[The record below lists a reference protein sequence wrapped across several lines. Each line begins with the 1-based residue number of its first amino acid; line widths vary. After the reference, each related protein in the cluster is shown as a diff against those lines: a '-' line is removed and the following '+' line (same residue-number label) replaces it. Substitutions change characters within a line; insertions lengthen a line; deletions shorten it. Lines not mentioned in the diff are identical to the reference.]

1 MALTSQNFNSSHIKL
16 DIPESGLSSVTNSDH
31 GFSDPEETRDE
42 AELPEEDAQ
51 SVIGVSISRAQT
63 RLMSP
68 QTPAVEKMAALNSFG
83 GDGFFDSAEKV
94 TPTQAATCDSQD
106 SHTQTLVNAEAEVSS
121 SSEPSPLSSPQTLP
135 SPWRAT
141 PKSFESHKME
151 TSRPRASTSPLSV
164 LTDMN
169 VKRFMPNVSLPSFSI
184 PTSVPSIS
192 SILGYSRD
200 ESPARKNTVRHRRAN
215 SATPIKPGKLPD
227 RKPINQRPSR
237 AAGHAPP
244 VSPSRFHGSSGQ
256 DVARGSLSQSPS
268 LRRTASDQSLM
279 LRRTT
284 SIGSSLGDDSRWEN
298 VQKQVNSR
306 AKAIA
311 DSLQDSNIRLP
322 SLPSLPSV
330 NISSLR
336 PEFLRNRAA
345 SDTRKPENNQLG
357 DHARSTRVQG
367 DMKSVY
373 PQPLI
378 GTNLNGTKNAR
389 KSPKPIYPHLDRAL
403 HDLTGDVVVMGG
415 YRGSILRSAKPPHRQ
430 LWVPVK
436 VGLNIR
442 KVNLEVG
449 LEHADEE
456 KMEDD
461 IVPSGMLSHIGPVD
475 MGRRLLKRLK
485 SCPNAEQGKLRVHN
499 YGYDWRLSPHLL
511 SRKLIAFLEQLPCN
525 AKDVPRHE
533 RGATVIAHS
542 LGGLVTRHAVNQRP
556 ELFAGVL
563 FAGVPQHCVNILGP
577 LRNGDDVLLS
587 SKVLTAQ
594 VNFTLRTSY
603 LLLPDSGKCFI
614 NKETKEEYPVNFFS
628 TEDWIKY
635 AFSPCVAP
643 SSPPYS
649 PPERKGVLSSVIDN
663 LPSLP
668 SLPLPGRK
676 ASIPY
681 NSNNKDPQLP
691 DSQPNPTTVTATQIA
706 TSTLDPTIPPPAAP
720 SPRSTIPLSSA
731 ISYLTRT
738 LQSTLAFR
746 QELLN
751 QPAHS
756 TANLYPPHSVLYS
769 TAVPT
774 VSRARVASRDAIK
787 CSDAYD
793 DLAFASGDGV
803 CLAKA
808 AMLPEGYACVEGG
821 KVRTERGHVG
831 LLGDLEAVG
840 RCLKTLGRA
849 RRKGVG
855 LGTDFR
861 GEE

>member
-1 MALTSQNFNSSHIKL
+1 MALTSHDSNSGHIKL
-16 DIPESGLSSVTNSDH
+16 DIPETGLSSVTNSDH

-68 QTPAVEKMAALNSFG
+68 QTPAVEKMAALDSFG

-94 TPTQAATCDSQD
+94 TPTKAGTCDSHD
-106 SHTQTLVNAEAEVSS
+106 SYTQTLVDS

-141 PKSFESHKME
+141 PKSFESHKIE
-151 TSRPRASTSPLSV
+151 TPRPRASTSPLSV

-169 VKRFMPNVSLPSFSI
+169 VKRFMPNVSLPSLSI
-184 PTSVPSIS
+184 PTSVSSIS

-200 ESPARKNTVRHRRAN
+200 ASPVRKNTVRHRRAD
-215 SATPIKPGKLPD
+215 SATPIKTDKVTY
-227 RKPINQRPSR
+227 RKPMEQRPSR
-237 AAGHAPP
+237 AVGHASP
-244 VSPSRFHGSSGQ
+244 VSASRFQSSSGQ
-256 DVARGSLSQSPS
+256 DAARGGLSQSPS

-345 SDTRKPENNQLG
+345 SDTRKPEDNRRG
-357 DHARSTRVQG
+357 DNARNVDVQE
-367 DMKSVY
+367 DIKSLY

-378 GTNLNGTKNAR
+378 GMNLNGTRNSR
-389 KSPKPIYPHLDRAL
+389 KSPKLMHPHLDRAL
-403 HDLTGDVVVMGG
+403 HDLTGDLVVMGG
-415 YRGSILRSAKPPHRQ
+415 YRGSVLRSAKPPQRQ

-449 LEHADEE
+449 LEPADEE

-485 SCPNAEQGKLRVHN
+485 SCPNAEQGKLRVHD

-542 LGGLVTRHAVNQRP
+542 LGGLITRHAVNQRP

-563 FAGVPQHCVNILGP
+563 FAAVPQHCINILGP

-603 LLLPDSGKCFI
+603 LLLPDDGKCFI

-628 TEDWIKY
+628 TDDWIKY

-676 ASIPY
+676 ACIP
-681 NSNNKDPQLP
+681 NNKDTQLP
-691 DSQPNPTTVTATQIA
+691 DAQTNTTIVTTTQIA
-706 TSTLDPTIPPPAAP
+706 TSTIDPTIPPPAAP
-720 SPRSTIPLSSA
+720 FPRSTIPLSSA

-746 QELLN
+746 QELVN

-808 AMLPEGYACVEGG
+808 AMLPEGYVCAEGG

-840 RCLKTLGRA
+840 RCLRALRRA

-855 LGTDFR
+855 LGTDFG